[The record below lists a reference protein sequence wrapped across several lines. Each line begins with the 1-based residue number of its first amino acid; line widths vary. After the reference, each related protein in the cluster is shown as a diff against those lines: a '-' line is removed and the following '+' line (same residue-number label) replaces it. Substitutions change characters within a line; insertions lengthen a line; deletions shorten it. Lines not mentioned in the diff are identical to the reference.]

1 MKDKPDTTTP
11 GDPTVK
17 VRILTNGILIGDAH
31 HAAGKVMDLPK
42 SKADILAGF
51 APPAVQIIGID

>member
-1 MKDKPDTTTP
+1 MKDNTTTP
-11 GDPTVK
+11 DPTVK

-31 HAAGKVMDLPK
+31 HAAGKVMELPK

-51 APPAVQIIGID
+51 TPPAVQIIGV